1 MGFDQDHEPP
11 EELPAATRTFA
22 QLCASLTDEA
32 ETFEGDGSGGTAED
46 GSLGIRSLKGA
57 RR

>member
-1 MGFDQDHEPP
+1 MGFDQYHEPP
-11 EELPAATRTFA
+11 EELPPATRTFA
-22 QLCASLTDEA
+22 RLCPSLIEEA

-46 GSLGIRSLKGA
+46 GSPGIRSLKGA